1 MQETSRTRSQDALS
15 TLKIQG
21 ERIMKR
27 TRRRTG
33 KTKRNTREIIINNYE
48 KTKKKERGGRRRRR
62 KR

>member
-1 MQETSRTRSQDALS
+1 
-15 TLKIQG
+15 
-21 ERIMKR
+21 MKR

-48 KTKKKERGGRRRRR
+48 KTKKKEREGRRMRR